1 MQGSLLCR
9 QHVLDKDQLQAAN
22 QSVVKKTILIVIG
35 MFAFGFIALPALYT
49 LICNS
54 FGLNGQV
61 EQVLVAKASSIEID
75 KSRKVRVTFNSIT
88 NTRLPWSFKP
98 ETKELTLHPGELKK
112 VNFIAQNLSGDDV
125 VGQAIYSVTPVEA
138 ARYFK
143 KTECFCFT
151 QQKLKSGET
160 KKMPV
165 LFLIEPDLPKNIGEV
180 TLSYTFFRADK
191 YATK

>member
-1 MQGSLLCR
+1 MN
-9 QHVLDKDQLQAAN
+9 QAQQDLKTAN
-22 QSVVKKTILIVIG
+22 ERVVKKILLIVVA
-35 MFAFGFIALPALYT
+35 MFVFGYVALPMLYD
-49 LICNS
+49 LICDS

-61 EQVLVAKASSIEID
+61 EQVSQTDAGVVKID
-75 KSRKVRVTFNSIT
+75 TSRKVKVTFSSIVNS
-88 NTRLPWSFKP
+88 RLPWGFKP
-98 ETKELTLHPGELKK
+98 EVKEIELHPGELKR
-112 VNFIAQNLSGDDV
+112 VNYTASNLSGSDI
-125 VGQAIYSVTPVEA
+125 VGQAIYSVTPIEA

-151 QQKLKSGET
+151 QQMLKSGES

-165 LFLIEPDLPKNIGEV
+165 LFMLEPDLPENIQTV

>member
-1 MQGSLLCR
+1 M
-9 QHVLDKDQLQAAN
+9 DKDQLQAAN
-22 QSVVKKTILIVIG
+22 QRVVKKTVLVVIG
-35 MFAFGFIALPALYT
+35 MFVFGYIALPALYD
-49 LICNS
+49 LICDS

-61 EQVLVAKASSIEID
+61 QQVGQAQASSVEVD

-88 NTRLPWSFKP
+88 NTKLPWGFKP
-98 ETKELTLHPGELKK
+98 ETKEVRLHPGELKK
-112 VNFIAQNLSGDDV
+112 VNYIAQNLSGSDV

-165 LFLIEPDLPKNIGEV
+165 LFMLEPDLPKNIHEV

-191 YATK
+191 YAAK